1 MISGGFTQRQ
11 QLVVYEAEQ
20 LLHKIN
26 EQPQLALMMHER
38 GYDDASWAHGAALL
52 DAVKEAARVYAQAQS
67 ARLRATNRFRQQR
80 DLIWAHSSTLAQSC
94 VTLFQGQTDYLNAL
108 GLHGR
113 RKDENGTSTISRP
126 HKHSKV
132 EQVVSWQRNLFEVA
146 QSHPQIASNLA
157 THGFPPERLVEGA
170 AGVEALARAEFVQEQ
185 AKATVTQRRIE
196 RDAAFKDLRT
206 WLRCVQRVARLVG

>member
-157 THGFPPERLVEGA
+157 THGFPPERLVE
-170 AGVEALARAEFVQEQ
+170 
-185 AKATVTQRRIE
+185 
-196 RDAAFKDLRT
+196 
-206 WLRCVQRVARLVG
+206 